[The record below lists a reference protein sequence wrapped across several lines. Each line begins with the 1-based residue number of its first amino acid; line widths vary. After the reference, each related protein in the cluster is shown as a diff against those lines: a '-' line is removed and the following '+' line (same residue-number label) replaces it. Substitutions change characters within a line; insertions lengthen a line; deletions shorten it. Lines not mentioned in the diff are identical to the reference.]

1 MAVALARNSDLDSAL
16 AEAEARYVA
25 ANPKSR
31 AQHERALK
39 AMPGGN
45 TRTVLFYSPYPV
57 TIARGEG
64 CRVWDLDGHEYV
76 DFLGEYTAGLYGH
89 SHPVI
94 MAALRRALDG
104 GIVLGGHNESESML
118 AQAVVDR
125 FPSIERVRFTN
136 SGTEANL
143 MAIST
148 ARAFTKRPKVMAMQ
162 GGYHGGVFYFVKPEL
177 PINAPFPFVFGRTNE
192 LDYTRD
198 LIRRHGAELACVIV
212 EPMMGGTGCLPA
224 GREFLAMLREETQ
237 ACGAVLIF
245 DEVMTSRL
253 GPNGLQGRLGVIPD
267 MTTLGKYVGGGMT
280 FGAFGGRA
288 DILDIY
294 DPRRP
299 DAIPHAGTFNNN
311 TLTMNAGYAGLTQV
325 YTAEAAE
332 ALNASGEALRASL
345 NALTRTKGLPV
356 QFTGI
361 GSMMAVHFRDGA
373 IRTFADIQAG
383 RQDLKPLLQF
393 DLLARGIYSP
403 RRGMYVLSLPMGEA
417 ERDALCAAFEEFFDS
432 RAGLIAG

>member
-1 MAVALARNSDLDSAL
+1 MTAALARNSDIESAL

-45 TRTVLFYSPYPV
+45 TRTVLFYSPFPL
-57 TIARGEG
+57 TLARGQD
-64 CRVWDLDGHEYV
+64 CRVWDVDGREYL

-94 MAALRRALDG
+94 MAALRRALDD
-104 GIVLGGHNESESML
+104 GIVLGGHNEAEAKL

-143 MAIST
+143 MALST
-148 ARAFTKRPKVMAMQ
+148 ARAFTGRPKLMAME

-177 PINAPFPFVFGRTNE
+177 PINAPFPFVFGRTND

-198 LIRRHGAELACVIV
+198 TLRRHGRELAAVIV

-224 GREFLAMLREETQ
+224 SREFMAMLREETQ
-237 ACGAVLIF
+237 ACGALLIF

-253 GPNGLQGRLGVIPD
+253 GPSGLQGRLGVLPD
-267 MTTLGKYVGGGMT
+267 MTTLGKYIGGGMT

-288 DILDIY
+288 EILDLY

-299 DAIPHAGTFNNN
+299 DALPHAGTFNNN
-311 TLTMNAGYAGLTQV
+311 TLTMNAGYAGLSEV

-332 ALNASGEALRASL
+332 ALNASGEALRADL
-345 NALTRTKGLPV
+345 NALARTRGLPL
-356 QFTGI
+356 QFTGV
-361 GSMMAVHFRDGA
+361 GSMMAAHFRDGA
-373 IRTFADIQAG
+373 IRTFADVQAG

-393 DLLARGIYSP
+393 DLMARGIYSP

-417 ERDALCAAFEEFFDS
+417 ERQALCAAFEEFLDS
-432 RAGLIAG
+432 RASLIAG

>member
-1 MAVALARNSDLDSAL
+1 MAAPLARNSDLDSAL
-16 AEAEARYVA
+16 AGAEARYVA

-31 AQHERALK
+31 AQQERAMA

-45 TRTVLFYSPYPV
+45 TRTVLFYSPFPV

-64 CRVWDLDGHEYV
+64 CRVWDLDGREYV

-89 SHPVI
+89 SHPVL
-94 MAALRRALDG
+94 MAALRNALDG
-104 GIVLGGHNESESML
+104 GVVLGGHTEAEARL

-177 PINAPFPFVFGRTNE
+177 PINAPFPFVFGRTNDAD
-192 LDYTRD
+192 LTRE
-198 LIRRHGAELACVIV
+198 LIRKHASELACVIL

-224 GREFLAMLREETQ
+224 SREFLEMLREETR

-253 GPNGLQGRLGVIPD
+253 GPNGLQGRVGVTPD

-288 DILDIY
+288 EIMDLY

-311 TLTMNAGYAGLTQV
+311 TLTMNAGFAGLTEV

-345 NALTRTKGLPV
+345 NALARTRGLPV

-361 GSMMAVHFRDGA
+361 GSMMAIHFRDGA

-393 DLLARGIYSP
+393 DLLAKGVYAG

-432 RAGLIAG
+432 RAALIAG

>member
-1 MAVALARNSDLDSAL
+1 MTAALARNSDIESAL

-45 TRTVLFYSPYPV
+45 TRTVLFYSPFPL
-57 TIARGEG
+57 TLARGQD
-64 CRVWDLDGHEYV
+64 CRVWDVDGREYL

-94 MAALRRALDG
+94 MAALRRALDD
-104 GIVLGGHNESESML
+104 GIVLGGHNEAEAKL

-143 MAIST
+143 MALST
-148 ARAFTKRPKVMAMQ
+148 ARAFTGRPKLMAME

-177 PINAPFPFVFGRTNE
+177 PINAPFPFVFGRTND

-198 LIRRHGAELACVIV
+198 TLRRHGRELAAVIV

-224 GREFLAMLREETQ
+224 SREFLAMVREETQ
-237 ACGAVLIF
+237 ACGALLIF

-253 GPNGLQGRLGVIPD
+253 GPSGLQGRLGVLPD
-267 MTTLGKYVGGGMT
+267 MTTLGKYIGGGMT

-288 DILDIY
+288 EILDLY

-299 DAIPHAGTFNNN
+299 DALPHAGTFNNN
-311 TLTMNAGYAGLTQV
+311 TLTMNAGYAGLSEV

-332 ALNASGEALRASL
+332 ALNASGEALRADL
-345 NALTRTKGLPV
+345 NALARTRGLPL
-356 QFTGI
+356 QFTGV
-361 GSMMAVHFRDGA
+361 GSMMAAHFRDGA
-373 IRTFADIQAG
+373 IRTFADVQAG

-393 DLLARGIYSP
+393 DLMARGIYSP

-417 ERDALCAAFEEFFDS
+417 ERQALCAAFEEFLDS
-432 RAGLIAG
+432 RASLIAG

>member
-1 MAVALARNSDLDSAL
+1 MAAAPARNSDVESAL

-25 ANPKSR
+25 ANSKSR
-31 AQHERALK
+31 AQYERALK

-45 TRTVLFYSPYPV
+45 TRSVLFYSPFPV

-64 CRVWDLDGHEYV
+64 CRVWDVDGHEYV

-104 GIVLGGHNESESML
+104 GIVLGGHNAAEAML

-143 MAIST
+143 MALST
-148 ARAFTKRPKVMAMQ
+148 ARAFTGRPKLMAME

-177 PINAPFPFVFGRTNE
+177 PINAPFPFVFGRTND

-198 LIRRHGAELACVIV
+198 MIRRHGRELAAVIV

-224 GREFLAMLREETQ
+224 SREFMTMLREETR

-253 GPNGLQGRLGVIPD
+253 GPSGLQGRLGVLPD
-267 MTTLGKYVGGGMT
+267 MTTLGKYIGGGMT

-288 DILDIY
+288 EILDLY

-299 DAIPHAGTFNNN
+299 DALPHAGTFNNN
-311 TLTMNAGYAGLTQV
+311 TLTMNAGYAGLSQV

-332 ALNASGEALRASL
+332 ALNASGEALRAGL
-345 NALTRTKGLPV
+345 NALARTRGLPV
-356 QFTGI
+356 QLTGI

-373 IRTFADIQAG
+373 IRTFADVQAG

-393 DLLARGIYSP
+393 DLLARGVYVG

-417 ERDALCAAFEEFFDS
+417 ERTALCAAFEEFLDS
-432 RAGLIAG
+432 RANLIAG

>member
-1 MAVALARNSDLDSAL
+1 MAVALARNSDLESAL

-25 ANPKSR
+25 ANPNSR

-45 TRTVLFYSPYPV
+45 TRTVLFYSPFPL

-64 CRVWDLDGHEYV
+64 CRVWDLDGREYL

-94 MAALRRALDG
+94 LAALRRALDG
-104 GIVLGGHNESESML
+104 GIVLGGHNEAEAKL

-125 FPSIERVRFTN
+125 FPSVERVRFTN

-143 MAIST
+143 MALST
-148 ARAFTKRPKVMAMQ
+148 ARAFTKRPKIMAME

-177 PINAPFPFVFGRTNE
+177 PINAPFPFVFGRTND

-198 LIRRHGAELACVIV
+198 MLRRHGRELAAVIV

-224 GREFLAMLREETQ
+224 SREFLAMLREETQ
-237 ACGAVLIF
+237 ACGALLVF

-253 GPNGLQGRLGVIPD
+253 GPRGLQGRLGVIPD
-267 MTTLGKYVGGGMT
+267 MTTLGKYIGGGMT

-288 DILDIY
+288 EILDLY

-299 DAIPHAGTFNNN
+299 DALPHAGTFNNN
-311 TLTMNAGYAGLTQV
+311 TLTMNAGYAGLSEV

-332 ALNASGEALRASL
+332 ALNAAGDRLRADL
-345 NALTRTKGLPV
+345 NALARTRGLPV
-356 QFTGI
+356 QFTGL

-373 IRTFADIQAG
+373 IRTFADVQAG

-393 DLLARGIYSP
+393 DLMERGIYSP

-417 ERDALCAAFEEFFDS
+417 ERRALCAAFEEFLDS
-432 RAGLIAG
+432 RAGLVAG

>member
-1 MAVALARNSDLDSAL
+1 MAVAPVRNADLDSAL

-31 AQHERALK
+31 AQHERALA

-45 TRTVLFYSPYPV
+45 TRTVLFYSPYPL

-94 MAALRRALDG
+94 MAAIRRALDG
-104 GIVLGGHNESESML
+104 GVVLGGHNEAEAML

-148 ARAFTKRPKVMAMQ
+148 ARAFTKRPKVMAMH
-162 GGYHGGVFYFVKPEL
+162 GGYHGGVFYFAKPEL

-198 LIRRHGAELACVIV
+198 LIRKHGSELAAVIV
-212 EPMMGGTGCLPA
+212 EPMMGGNGCLPA
-224 GREFLAMLREETQ
+224 TREFLQMLRDETQ

-253 GPNGLQGRLGVIPD
+253 GPNGLQGRVGVTPD

-280 FGAFGGRA
+280 CGAFGGRA
-288 DILDIY
+288 EIMDMY

-311 TLTMNAGYAGLTQV
+311 VLTMNAGYVGLTQV
-325 YTAEAAE
+325 YTPEAAE
-332 ALNASGEALRASL
+332 VLNAAGDQLRASL
-345 NALTRTKGLPV
+345 NALARTRGLPA

-361 GSMMAVHFRDGA
+361 GSMMAVHFRDGP
-373 IRTFADIQAG
+373 IRTFADIQAA

-417 ERDALCAAFEEFFDS
+417 EREALCAAFEEFFDS
-432 RAGLIAG
+432 RASLIAA